1 MSIDGKGSYDIGG
14 GSVPVD
20 KFRLIY
26 LIFGWLGIG
35 TLLPWNMFITVSA
48 YWTDKWKTV
57 DTGTLAHNASD
68 TLGGKYSSDYRLQW
82 YLDYYILLVCK
93 PYVNEVSLSQDY
105 LP

>member
-68 TLGGKYSSDYRLQW
+68 TLGGKYSSDY
-82 YLDYYILLVCK
+82 K
-93 PYVNEVSLSQDY
+93 LSTY
-105 LP
+105 SGLPNKHTLPNTLNYQINVAY